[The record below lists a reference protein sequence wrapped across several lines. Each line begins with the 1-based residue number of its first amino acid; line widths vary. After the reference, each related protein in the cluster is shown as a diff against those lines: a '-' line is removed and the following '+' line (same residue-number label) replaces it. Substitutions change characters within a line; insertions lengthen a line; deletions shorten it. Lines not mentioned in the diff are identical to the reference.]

1 MKRAHFVLEHLYYP
15 NANVEANY
23 NFKRDCT
30 EAEAQEPQA
39 KIFIAPR
46 EKSHAINMSMQ
57 LIVPNESAA
66 DPYQIDLLVV
76 GHFSGD
82 PASVTEKD
90 FVNQVV
96 ISGPNLLYGAARER
110 IMSMTTRSAWGE
122 YILPAV
128 VFDPEDFI
136 SPEDP
141 NPEDESQ

>member
-1 MKRAHFVLEHLYYP
+1 MKRANFVLDHLYYP
-15 NANVEANY
+15 NASVEANY
-23 NFKRDCT
+23 NFKRDYTET
-30 EAEAQEPQA
+30 EAQDPQA

-46 EKSHAINMSMQ
+46 DQSHAINMSMQ
-57 LIVPNESAA
+57 LIIRNESQA
-66 DPYQIDLLVV
+66 DPYEINLLVV

-82 PASVTEKD
+82 PAAASEKD

-128 VFDPEDFI
+128 VFEPEDFI
-136 SPEDP
+136 SPDDAE
-141 NPEDESQ
+141 PEAES